1 MSAVV
6 EGTPAHNVFTGASS
20 VSSHVSRFITTLYD
34 AWKHFTTEVIVRFI
48 VKYTTEEAHRRG
60 ETKFLLSQS
69 EFEAFITL
77 QYARGLMEKIIQYR
91 VSTLWNMEFLPFQ
104 KLCHGIDI

>member
-48 VKYTTEEAHRRG
+48 VKYTTEEAHRKG
-60 ETKFLLSQS
+60 ETKFLPR

-91 VSTLWNMEFLPFQ
+91 VSTLWNMEFYLF
-104 KLCHGIDI
+104 KNYATG